1 MKKFQ
6 PGKKSSRTRIWMH
19 NMFLEED
26 ISILMFLRLDKSKK
40 KIKIYI
46 YIYNK
51 EIVIWIEQLED
62 EQVYDQLS

>member
-1 MKKFQ
+1 
-6 PGKKSSRTRIWMH
+6 MH

-51 EIVIWIEQLED
+51 EIVI
-62 EQVYDQLS
+62 